1 MAGRQ
6 SEFFTAFGP
15 GEAGPGGAGSGVRA
29 QPGTG
34 PKHGYTTVPGL
45 GFSSPTALHVS
56 GTSGTRAEVGVAVGD
71 WLVTRASRLSY
82 RVFPDLRDDDATW
95 ASTYVALDLLF
106 DDGTRLS
113 ELGAADHHGFA
124 LTARAQGDAK
134 VLYGR
139 QWNHVEC
146 ELGSLAG
153 KKVRAV
159 TAVLDSPTPGL
170 PVDVWISDVR
180 IEGAPAARPT
190 EPVDLVDTRRGTNA
204 GAGFSRG
211 NCIPAAAVPNGFT
224 LVSPMTAWSRDWF
237 YSWSGHNT
245 ASGRPGLHG
254 VVLCHQP
261 SPWMGDRN
269 QFALSPRWAGAGAP
283 VTFSHDNEVAR
294 PYRYDVSLDGGQHVS
309 VAPTDHGAA
318 VRFSAG
324 GRRRGKGL
332 QIVLTSVEA
341 ESSFVIDAATRTIS
355 GWVDGGS
362 GLSAGRSRMF
372 VHAVADAD
380 VADGGP
386 GAEAGQRVLVVPG
399 GEVTLAISTSYI
411 GADQAAHTY
420 TVELEGCSLHE
431 LATRARDAWA
441 KRLSVL
447 ELTGARHD
455 QLVCAYGSLYRVNLY
470 PTSHTENAGTD
481 KEPRYHYASPV
492 LPSVGPSTNT
502 RTGAVV
508 RPGRAYVNHG
518 FWDTYRTVW
527 PWYALVQPELAAEL
541 ADGFVEQFRT
551 AGWIARWPSP
561 GYADLM
567 TGTSSDVA
575 FADLHVKDVSLRDPW
590 ATYRAGLRNA
600 TVLPPAPAVGRKDL
614 RASAFRGFPGPE
626 LHEAVSWGVE
636 AALNDAAL
644 AAMAE
649 RLAEDA
655 DAGRASRLR
664 DEACYLRRR
673 SLGYVNGF
681 DRATGFFQSRR
692 PDGTFRLPASD
703 FDPLAWGGDFTE
715 TNAWNFAFPAPHDG
729 AGLAGLHGG
738 PQALGERLDTF
749 FAIPERADT
758 PGTYWGVIHEMLE
771 ARDVRLGQ
779 FGMSNQPSHHI
790 PFMYVFAQRPDRAS
804 EVVRDVV
811 RRLFVGSEIGQGYP
825 GDEDNGEMSAWYL
838 WALSGLYPLQVGTP
852 RYVLT
857 APALPRTVWHLPAGD
872 LVIEARADGGSI
884 DDAVRIAR
892 LTINGVLHTSSWI
905 EHRTLAAGARVEA
918 TLTAG
923 PSAWATGPEA
933 VPPSVSATEPGPWVD
948 LTTDRTPVLTGGA
961 DDSVEY
967 LVDDEVGHAIVLTG
981 ASLTFELGAH
991 LPSMYTLTCANDPD
1005 AAPRSWRCE
1014 VSPDA
1019 RHWIS
1024 VDERTDESFEWAW
1037 QIRPFSLR
1045 PPGDDTYEWF
1055 RISFADSR
1063 VELAQV
1069 ELLHC
1074 ASRTATGTER
1084 FCGEPTNGLPDPS
1097 QTPAPD
1103 REPPEG

>member
-15 GEAGPGGAGSGVRA
+15 GEPGPGGAGSGVRA
-29 QPGTG
+29 QPGPG

-45 GFSSPTALHVS
+45 GFSSPTALHIS
-56 GTSGTRAEVGVAVGD
+56 GTSGSRAEVDVAQGE
-71 WLVTRASRLSY
+71 WLMTSTSRLSY

-113 ELGAADHHGFA
+113 ELGAVDQHGFA
-124 LTARAQGDAK
+124 LEARAQGDAK

-146 ELGSLAG
+146 ELGGFAG
-153 KKVRAV
+153 RKVRAV
-159 TAVLDSPTPGL
+159 TAVLDSPVQAIPIQ
-170 PVDVWISDVR
+170 VWISDLR
-180 IEGAPAARPT
+180 IEGAPGPRPT

-245 ASGRPGLHG
+245 ASGRPELHG

-269 QFALSPRWAGAGAP
+269 QFALSPRWAGVDAP
-283 VTFSHDNEVAR
+283 VTFSHDNEIAR
-294 PYRYDVSLDGGQHVS
+294 PHRYEVSLDGGQHVCL
-309 VAPTDHGAA
+309 APTDHGAA
-318 VRFSAG
+318 VRFAAG
-324 GRRRGKGL
+324 GPGRGKRL
-332 QIVLTSVEA
+332 EIVLTSVEA
-341 ESSFVIDAATRTIS
+341 ESSFVIDAAGRTIS

-380 VADGGP
+380 VADGGH
-386 GAEAGQRVLVVPG
+386 GAEPGQRVLVVPG

-411 GADQAAHTY
+411 SADQAVRTHTL
-420 TVELEGCSLHE
+420 ELEGCSLDE
-431 LATRARDAWA
+431 LANRARAAWA

-455 QLVCAYGSLYRVNLY
+455 QLVSAYGSLYRVNLY
-470 PTSHTENAGTD
+470 PTSHTENAGTNE
-481 KEPRYHYASPV
+481 EPRFHYASPV
-492 LPSVGPSTNT
+492 LPPVGLSTDT

-508 RPGRAYVNHG
+508 RPGRAYGNHG

-551 AGWIARWPSP
+551 AGWIARWASP

-575 FADLHVKDVSLRDPW
+575 FADLHIKDVPLRDPW

-600 TVLPPAPAVGRKDL
+600 TVLPPAPPVGRKDL

-644 AAMAE
+644 AEMADD
-649 RLAEDA
+649 LAHGADA
-655 DAGRASRLR
+655 DRAGRLR
-664 DEACYLRRR
+664 DEARYLRRR
-673 SLGYVNGF
+673 SLAYVNGF
-681 DRATGFFQSRR
+681 DRSTGFFQSRR
-692 PDGTFRLPASD
+692 ADGSYRLPASE
-703 FDPLAWGGDFTE
+703 FDPLAWGGDYTE
-715 TNAWNFAFPAPHDG
+715 TNAWNFSFPAPHDG
-729 AGLAGLHGG
+729 AGLAALHGG
-738 PQALGERLDTF
+738 PQGLAERLDTF
-749 FAIPERADT
+749 FATPERADT

-804 EVVRDVV
+804 EVARDVV

-857 APALPRTVWHLPAGD
+857 APALPRVTWHLPAGD
-872 LVIEARADGGSI
+872 LVIEAHTESGSI
-884 DDAVRIAR
+884 DDAVHIAR
-892 LTINGVLHTSSWI
+892 LTVNGEPHASSWI
-905 EHRTLAAGARVEA
+905 DHRTLGAGAHLDVA
-918 TLTAG
+918 LTAG
-923 PSAWATGPEA
+923 PSDWASSAEA

-948 LTTDRTPVLTGGA
+948 LTTGRTPVLTGGA
-961 DDSVEY
+961 SDSVAY
-967 LVDDEVGHAIVLTG
+967 LVDDEVGHAIVLTD
-981 ASLTFELGAH
+981 AALTFELPEQA
-991 LPSMYTLTCANDPD
+991 PSMYTLTCTNDPGT
-1005 AAPRSWRCE
+1005 APRSWRCE
-1014 VSPDA
+1014 VSADA
-1019 RHWIS
+1019 RHWVS
-1024 VDERTDESFEWAW
+1024 VDERSDESFEWAW

-1045 PPGDDTYEWF
+1045 PTGAAKHKWF
-1055 RISFADSR
+1055 RITFADPR

-1069 ELLHC
+1069 ELLH
-1074 ASRTATGTER
+1074 
-1084 FCGEPTNGLPDPS
+1084 
-1097 QTPAPD
+1097 
-1103 REPPEG
+1103 